1 MAKSKKKV
9 GGALANDQQLLL
21 SKDSPFLAQEDYKT
35 LRTNIAFS
43 FPEKGCK
50 CIAVSSASQ
59 GEGKST
65 NAINLTIS
73 FAELGRRVLIVDCDL
88 RLPTV
93 EMKLKMK
100 SDKGLSDLLVG
111 DCMLDDAVNYNEEH
125 GIYVLGPGTLPAD
138 PTRLIYSKSM
148 GNVIAA
154 LRQHFDYI
162 IFDCPPINVVVDAAL
177 LAEHVDGYLLVVQH
191 GVTEHKAIARMLQQL
206 EQVNANILGFVYANA
221 PTTEHKYYYKHSYGH
236 GYGYGYAYSYGYG
249 RRRRSEEKE
258 AEKAESS
265 DEEKKPAKKA
275 KKETETVSE

>member
-1 MAKSKKKV
+1 MAKTKKKV
-9 GGALANDQQLLL
+9 GGTLTSAQQLLL
-21 SKDSPFLAQEDYKT
+21 SKDSSFLMQEDYKT

-191 GVTEHKAIARMLQQL
+191 GVTEHKAISRMLQQL

-221 PTTEHKYYYKHSYGH
+221 PTTDHKYYYKHNYGH
-236 GYGYGYAYSYGYG
+236 GYSYAYGYGYG
-249 RRRRSEEKE
+249 RRRK
-258 AEKAESS
+258 SS
-265 DEEKKPAKKA
+265 GDKTDSDREEKKPEKKA
-275 KKETETVSE
+275 EKETETASE